1 MYKLENEIIL
11 NKYNEYENVISI
23 SPSPKKRCLK
33 KITKKY
39 TNNRKLSNNTYHNTC
54 LELLLDPTDKREFL
68 SHNNLENLIGY
79 FAKKNITIDY
89 QLTKLMQKSNSDLVF
104 YIK

>member
-1 MYKLENEIIL
+1 MYKLETEIIV
-11 NKYNEYENVISI
+11 NKQNEYENVISI

-39 TNNRKLSNNTYHNTC
+39 TNNKKLSDSSYNNTC
-54 LELLLDPTDKREFL
+54 LELLLDPSDKCVFQSPE
-68 SHNNLENLIGY
+68 NLENLIAY
-79 FAKKNITIDY
+79 FTKKNITIDY
-89 QLTKLMQKSNSDLVF
+89 NLTKLMQKSNTDIIL